1 MDHQEKLLTLT
12 TEIAKTEAKEKVYE
26 ECNTV
31 EDEVHLPDH
40 PRKFTPLP
48 YVEPCEVFER
58 ASKPLN
64 PDAKPWR
71 PDYRVVDQ

>member
-1 MDHQEKLLTLT
+1 M
-12 TEIAKTEAKEKVYE
+12 YE
-26 ECNTV
+26 EFNAV
-31 EDEVHLPDH
+31 EDEVPDH
-40 PRKFTPLP
+40 PQKFTPLP

-71 PDYRVVDQ
+71 PDYRVVDP